1 MLNHYFFPL
10 IFNLIIINLL
20 TNSYQNSECNLD
32 PDSICGACNDNDGN
46 YSICKYEDL
55 YCSLLKQKNI
65 YSKCKYL
72 FQRDLRKIKY
82 NNIMC
87 NAKGI
92 NFTAKTHIQTMLN
105 IKNITNRYNDENIRD
120 FHCDYDFKI
129 TNLNESSTNKLN
141 ITILLGNKN
150 VNDDFNFFFYLL
162 KNNIFNP
169 ENLIT
174 KEKLISNKKTVIL
187 EYFQNVSVYID
198 VNVPEGFVPNLSM
211 KIEYYN
217 IENEEEGEGEGE
229 DIELEKEDMYPLY
242 LTLYIAIPLL
252 IMLVALII
260 YLCCKKQ
267 DTGILGGE
275 IRVIGFAN
283 NENENAYENED
294 NNTKAYRLNEN
305 KKKLIALFKT
315 ILAAREYTKN
325 HNKIDCPRCTICYED
340 FEVYSSIVSV
350 TPCQHIFHYKCLNNW
365 LNQNILNPKCP
376 NCNFDLMTVDIN
388 KLKKPQNQIL
398 TKLKVKREG
407 SINENLLNNKE
418 SKKKN
423 VNDSNNNTNHGRRRN
438 NFISSTNNNN
448 QRTITISRISLN
460 YSSNGNNNKKK
471 KNDEENSNKNKNNKN
486 SEEDE
491 KEDENNIY
499 NSHNCLNTE
508 DEKENK
514 NINNINNINNIYRK
528 KKNNENISNNN
539 SDIKEENN
547 ENSDKKN
554 INNENENNDND
565 NDNESDNKSKLNNAN
580 TISSINVSES
590 KSISNSNCNSNN
602 NTTNQNK
609 EYKTLSQEIMNSTR
623 RAIN

>member
-1 MLNHYFFPL
+1 
-10 IFNLIIINLL
+10 
-20 TNSYQNSECNLD
+20 
-32 PDSICGACNDNDGN
+32 
-46 YSICKYEDL
+46 
-55 YCSLLKQKNI
+55 
-65 YSKCKYL
+65 
-72 FQRDLRKIKY
+72 
-82 NNIMC
+82 MC

-398 TKLKVKREG
+398 PKLKVKREG

-460 YSSNGNNNKKK
+460 YSSNGKK

-565 NDNESDNKSKLNNAN
+565 NDNDNESDNKSKLNNAN